1 MRIRP
6 LIVLVATPF
15 VAAAQQAQKKQPTTT
30 VTGHIYCA
38 DANAPARMA
47 SVMLEPVRLIEKAGT
62 VTGIGGS
69 PAQVMMTAV
78 ETGLDG
84 SFAIP
89 KVSPGAYYVVAYK
102 SGYLSPL
109 ATFPSDVLSHPSEED
124 RKRIDTTVPRITVE
138 AGLPA
143 SIDLRLER
151 GGAISGTILFDD
163 GTPAADLVVRA
174 LVRNKQG
181 KKDIWSPLR
190 GTPFAMSAD
199 ARTDDL
205 GRYRI
210 AGLAPREYTV
220 QVDLELQD
228 REFGV
233 TVGGEGTSIMNR
245 PPLARIAFFSG
256 STSHKRDAAPFKLGA
271 GEERTGEDITIPLSK
286 LHTVSGEL
294 LAAHDG
300 HVLTGGHIQL
310 LDPDDKSVVE
320 DTRLTRA
327 DNNFHL
333 LFVPEGSYLLHVD
346 NTSDVT
352 YQDVPYPPGTMPP
365 THEEAHTLHWYGTLD
380 QQLTVHDDIPS
391 LTISVPD
398 KTASQSTPRAAA
410 Q

>member
-1 MRIRP
+1 
-6 LIVLVATPF
+6 
-15 VAAAQQAQKKQPTTT
+15 
-30 VTGHIYCA
+30 
-38 DANAPARMA
+38 
-47 SVMLEPVRLIEKAGT
+47 
-62 VTGIGGS
+62 
-69 PAQVMMTAV
+69 MMTAV

-84 SFAIP
+84 GFAIP
-89 KVSPGAYYVVAYK
+89 KVSPGTYYVIAYK

-124 RKRIDTTVPRITVE
+124 RKRIAAIVPKITVG

-151 GGAISGTILFDD
+151 GAAISGTILFDD
-163 GTPAADLVVRA
+163 GSPAAELAVHA

-181 KKDIWSPLR
+181 KKNTWSPLR
-190 GTPFAMSAD
+190 STPFAMSAE

-210 AGLAPREYTV
+210 AGLAPREYAV

-233 TVGGEGTSIMNR
+233 TVGGEGTSMMYR

-256 STSHKRDAAPFKLGA
+256 STSHKRDAAPFKLGT

-320 DTRLTRA
+320 ETSLTRA
-327 DNNFHL
+327 DNSFHL
-333 LFVPEGSYLLHVD
+333 LFVPEGNYILHVD
-346 NTSDVT
+346 NASDVT
-352 YQDVPYPPGTMPP
+352 YQEVPYPPGTMPP

-380 QQLTVHDDIPS
+380 QPLTVHDDTPGLS
-391 LTISVPD
+391 ISVPE
-398 KTASQSTPRAAA
+398 KGAAAASKQAAASQ
-410 Q
+410 